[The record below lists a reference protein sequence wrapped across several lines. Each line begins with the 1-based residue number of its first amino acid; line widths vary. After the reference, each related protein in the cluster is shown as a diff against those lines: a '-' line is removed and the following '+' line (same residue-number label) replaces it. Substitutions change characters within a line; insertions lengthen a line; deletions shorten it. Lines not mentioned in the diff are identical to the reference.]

1 MMRRSNR
8 GSPTLVLRR
17 STYSRVRPTCRRA
30 RRMSVRRRLS
40 QFRPALPVSRRLR
53 TPSTFRRRRSSS
65 PVRSPLWTS
74 SRGRSSASTRR
85 RVPAKSRVRPCRS
98 GQRRLT
104 KSSATSHGEAGAHI
118 CGLRTHQRLRT
129 PAAAAEGL
137 SSAWLMRCLR
147 RPKRQA
153 LAPMWQIG
161 HTTGQS
167 RPLRKRVA
175 VAAQLQDLDVGVV
188 GGTSHP
194 FPCTF
199 GSTGGECGEGRDSLA
214 LVAP

>member
-17 STYSRVRPTCRRA
+17 STYSRVGPRCRLTRQ
-30 RRMSVRRRLS
+30 MSGRRRS
-40 QFRPALPVSRRLR
+40 QFLPALSRRL
-53 TPSTFRRRRSSS
+53 PSTFSRRRSSS
-65 PVRSPLWTS
+65 PDRSPLLTS

-104 KSSATSHGEAGAHI
+104 KSSATSLGEAGAHI

-199 GSTGGECGEGRDSLA
+199 GSTGGECGEGRDSFA